1 MKKNIKFLILLLAM
15 TWLNSHGQVDTNS
28 VKKELIRSDVNIRSG
43 NTRDVLTNF
52 FQLALNDLT
61 GPDKRFRLSTNLF
74 ALRLKTNPKLNIDS
88 FYKRNTF
95 WRNSNLDFDVKLD
108 SNYKFNG
115 AAFGYRYA
123 IVNKRDFTLA
133 KDFERLIWTALEDH
147 RKIADT
153 INGLIAKTFSGNPN
167 LLIRFNDEL
176 NEYTAQG
183 SNKRFGELS
192 DTLKR
197 IIKTAL
203 PDRTFDE
210 DWRFARSAKEIYVNV
225 KDRYKNK
232 FLWVASL
239 NASTYSDGF
248 LFSNID
254 LSTQATSGIS
264 NPDAR
269 NNVEFDINAKLSF
282 LDDTIKT
289 GRKLNRQMLS
299 AEGGLNWVFRDRNT
313 DKSILELKGSFE
325 YNYILN
331 GVYANEE
338 RRLFTLNAT
347 LRFRVTDEIWIP
359 FEIKYDPED
368 SNVFGFLSIKSNFD
382 WLKGLRN

>member
-147 RKIADT
+147 RK
-153 INGLIAKTFSGNPN
+153 
-167 LLIRFNDEL
+167 
-176 NEYTAQG
+176 
-183 SNKRFGELS
+183 
-192 DTLKR
+192 
-197 IIKTAL
+197 L
-203 PDRTFDE
+203 P
-210 DWRFARSAKEIYVNV
+210 I
-225 KDRYKNK
+225 
-232 FLWVASL
+232 
-239 NASTYSDGF
+239 
-248 LFSNID
+248 
-254 LSTQATSGIS
+254 Q
-264 NPDAR
+264 
-269 NNVEFDINAKLSF
+269 
-282 LDDTIKT
+282 
-289 GRKLNRQMLS
+289 
-299 AEGGLNWVFRDRNT
+299 
-313 DKSILELKGSFE
+313 
-325 YNYILN
+325 
-331 GVYANEE
+331 
-338 RRLFTLNAT
+338 
-347 LRFRVTDEIWIP
+347 
-359 FEIKYDPED
+359 
-368 SNVFGFLSIKSNFD
+368 
-382 WLKGLRN
+382 